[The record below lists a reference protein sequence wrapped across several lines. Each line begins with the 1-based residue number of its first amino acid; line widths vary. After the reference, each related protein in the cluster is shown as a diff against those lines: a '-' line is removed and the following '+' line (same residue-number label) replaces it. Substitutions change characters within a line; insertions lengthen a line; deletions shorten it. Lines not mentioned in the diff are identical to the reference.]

1 MGATERR
8 YASKDSTQLVFSFV
22 MHIGPTHRSL
32 ALRCLL
38 LGVLLCGCAFAYQG
52 AATVFGALGSVV
64 IAAVMFLGGT
74 ALGLARSLE
83 RELGITTE
91 GRIGENQ
98 SANRVALAAVL
109 LGLAEPVSKALPG
122 IGVFVGVA
130 CVGSIMPI
138 LLLSWDD
145 LRALRTSTK
154 RRAAM
159 RILALICITHLCH
172 GFTLS
177 AARQMF
183 HGVPANEEPIGYA
196 AVSSGALLLLGA
208 AAWGALLLLIN
219 LILMPIQHHTDSI
232 RRAGDRHG
240 QWLRNKLGRGMG
252 SRTPES

>member
-1 MGATERR
+1 M
-8 YASKDSTQLVFSFV
+8 
-22 MHIGPTHRSL
+22 
-32 ALRCLL
+32 
-38 LGVLLCGCAFAYQG
+38 
-52 AATVFGALGSVV
+52 FGALGSVV

-91 GRIGENQ
+91 GRIGANQ
-98 SANRVALAAVL
+98 SANRVAVAAVL
-109 LGLAEPVSKALPG
+109 LGFADPVSKALPG

-130 CVGSIMPI
+130 CVGLIMPI

-154 RRAAM
+154 RRAAV
-159 RILALICITHLCH
+159 RILALVCITHLCH

-196 AVSSGALLLLGA
+196 ALSSGSLLLLGA
-208 AAWGALLLLIN
+208 AAWGALSLLVN
-219 LILMPIQHHTDSI
+219 LICMSIQHHADSI
-232 RRAGDRHG
+232 RRVGYRHG
-240 QWLRNKLGRGMG
+240 QWLRNTIGRGVG
-252 SRTPES
+252 GRTPDS